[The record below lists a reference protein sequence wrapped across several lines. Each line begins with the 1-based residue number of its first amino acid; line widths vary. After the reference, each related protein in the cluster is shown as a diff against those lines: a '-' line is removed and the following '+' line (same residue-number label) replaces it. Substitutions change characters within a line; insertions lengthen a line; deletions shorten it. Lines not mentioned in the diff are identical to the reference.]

1 MNALDI
7 VIYKLEN
14 TIIIKNLILQI
25 ICSMMIL
32 ISNIGFLIKE
42 NGIFKIN
49 NNTNF
54 FKEMEVLFK
63 IVFNETYSTAYD

>member
-1 MNALDI
+1 MNALDL

-49 NNTNF
+49 NNTNLL
-54 FKEMEVLFK
+54 V
-63 IVFNETYSTAYD
+63 